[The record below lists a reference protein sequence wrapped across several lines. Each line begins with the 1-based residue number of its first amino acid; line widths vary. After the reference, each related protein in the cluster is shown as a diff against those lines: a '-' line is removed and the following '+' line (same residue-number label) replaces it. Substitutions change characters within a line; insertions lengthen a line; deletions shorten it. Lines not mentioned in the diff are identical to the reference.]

1 MGSIMTLSDILD
13 ARAVIANVKSPSKK
27 QLLTDLASA
36 VADVTG
42 LDQRT
47 IFETLHTREKLGSTG
62 LGQGIAL
69 PHGRVKGLDKVKGLF
84 AHLANPVAFD
94 SIDGE
99 PVDLVFVLLAP
110 QHDGGDHLT
119 ALARISRALRNHEL
133 VAKLRGTQSPEAL
146 YAILT
151 APEPSPAAH
160 AA

>member
-1 MGSIMTLSDILD
+1 MTLSDILD
-13 ARAVIANVKSPSKK
+13 ARAVIANVKSVTKK
-27 QLLTDLASA
+27 QLLTDLA
-36 VADVTG
+36 VAMADITG
-42 LDQRT
+42 LEQRLVY
-47 IFETLHTREKLGSTG
+47 ETLYTREKLGSTG

-84 AHLANPVAFD
+84 AHLSNPVSFD

-99 PVDLVFVLLAP
+99 PVDLVFLLLAP

-119 ALARISRALRNHEL
+119 ALAKISRALRNQQL
-133 VAKLRGTQSPEAL
+133 VTKLRGTQSPEAL

-151 APEPSPAAH
+151 APDPSPAAH